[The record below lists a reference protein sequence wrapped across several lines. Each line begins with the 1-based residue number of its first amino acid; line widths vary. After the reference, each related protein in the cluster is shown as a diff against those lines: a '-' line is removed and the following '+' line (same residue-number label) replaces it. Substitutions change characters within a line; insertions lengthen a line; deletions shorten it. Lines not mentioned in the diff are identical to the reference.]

1 METLE
6 YLYNCMRT
14 VPGGAIAW
22 RRSIFED
29 CRKWDAS
36 ELIDAAVDIAW
47 ETLYPDSVPDSSAW
61 RVDSEVGD
69 PSAVKPALIIRRSGS
84 FIVFSLRSDIVPQ
97 FLNQAA

>member
-1 METLE
+1 MESVE

-22 RRSIFED
+22 RRSIFEE
-29 CRKWDAS
+29 CRKWEAS
-36 ELIDAAVDIAW
+36 ELIDKAVDIAW
-47 ETLYPDSVPDSSAW
+47 DTLYTESSRQDRRAAK
-61 RVDSEVGD
+61 RGRISKSDLVV
-69 PSAVKPALIIRRSGS
+69 RRSGS

>member
-1 METLE
+1 MESLE

-22 RRSIFED
+22 RRSIFEE
-29 CRKWDAS
+29 CRKWDPE

-47 ETLYPDSVPDSSAW
+47 ETLYYESAERQAEAISDGDSNNVQ
-61 RVDSEVGD
+61 
-69 PSAVKPALIIRRSGS
+69 KPALVIRRSGS
-84 FIVFSLRSDIVPQ
+84 FIVFSLRSDIIPQ